1 MSPAQQLLRVE
12 LPLAMPTIIGGLRM
26 SMVYTVS
33 WAVLAAMIGLGGLGT
48 LSTRACSPAT
58 TP

>member
-1 MSPAQQLLRVE
+1 MSAIQSLIRVE

-33 WAVLAAMIGLGGLGT
+33 WAVLAA
-48 LSTRACSPAT
+48 
-58 TP
+58 